1 MLLNELNQTISDV
14 HGLPVNPALLP
25 LRSDRTIVYRVGCSI
40 PYEFKRSEDLL
51 DYVVDMV
58 EMTAAEVKKHTT
70 PQPTPSHVWD
80 DVLEQWVDSRTP
92 EQIEADR
99 LAAFAPLT
107 RRQFKLALLEN
118 NLLSQIDQV
127 IAAIEDPATKAR
139 YEIEYTESTAFY
151 RNSPVIIDL
160 MGAMSLTADQVDAI
174 WNAALSY

>member
-1 MLLNELNQTISDV
+1 MMK
-14 HGLPVNPALLP
+14 
-25 LRSDRTIVYRVGCSI
+25 Y
-40 PYEFKRSEDLL
+40 FKKGAEVFAFEADGSQD
-51 DYVVDMV
+51 DYITSDMV
-58 EMTAAEVKKHTT
+58 EMTAADVKKHTT

-80 DVLEQWVDSRTP
+80 DVLEQWIDSRTP

-160 MGAMSLTADQVDAI
+160 MGAMSLTADQVDAM

>member
-1 MLLNELNQTISDV
+1 MK
-14 HGLPVNPALLP
+14 
-25 LRSDRTIVYRVGCSI
+25 Y
-40 PYEFKRSEDLL
+40 FKKGAEVFAFEADGSQD
-51 DYVVDMV
+51 DYITSDMV

-99 LAAFAPLT
+99 LAAFPPLT

-139 YEIEYTESTAFY
+139 YEIEILDFAKLLIIGTIEQIDSIDDLIKNHLQQMKFILKQA
-151 RNSPVIIDL
+151 RN
-160 MGAMSLTADQVDAI
+160 MMM
-174 WNAALSY
+174 